1 MADDPMSVNYIRD
14 LHVAADPYRFFESLR
29 TRCPVV
35 REPHHEVATVSG
47 WQAAVDVYND
57 AETFSS
63 CITVSPGPFLGFP
76 VPLRR
81 EDTLLPS
88 SQRIATRFHSATKLP
103 PVRTSHRALLMR
115 LITPKRLRENAN
127 AM

>member
-1 MADDPMSVNYIRD
+1 MHRAEEGRLHMADDPMSVNYIRD

-63 CITVSPGPFLGFP
+63 CITVSPGPFPWFP
-76 VPLRR
+76 CTAEAGRH
-81 EDTLLPS
+81 
-88 SQRIATRFHSATKLP
+88 IAALIAA
-103 PVRTSHRALLMR
+103 HRDE
-115 LITPKRLRENAN
+115 IPFGD
-127 AM
+127 